1 MAAVGEKVG
10 SIAIVAERELVL
22 GFRLI
27 GVEHSF
33 IAEKDEG
40 VKKLYELLAEK
51 KYSLIMVSE
60 SIKPYMDSKTLRF
73 TDTST
78 DPVVVFI
85 PLPGG
90 EDLESVNALAK
101 RVLGVDIGGQ
111 QAGSTE
117 KRSRTEGA

>member
-1 MAAVGEKVG
+1 MAAVSEKVG
-10 SIAIVAERELVL
+10 SIAIIAERELVL

-27 GVEHSF
+27 GVEHSY
-33 IAEKDEG
+33 IAEKEEG

-60 SIKPYMDSKTLRF
+60 SIKPHMDSKTLRF
-73 TDTST
+73 TETST

-111 QAGSTE
+111 QAASAGKE
-117 KRSRTEGA
+117 MKAGMA

>member
-1 MAAVGEKVG
+1 MAATSGKVG
-10 SIAIVAERELVL
+10 SIAIVAEREIIL

-33 IAEKDEG
+33 IAEKEDG
-40 VKKLYELLAEK
+40 VRTMNELLSEK
-51 KYSLIMVSE
+51 KFSLIMVSE

-73 TDTST
+73 TETST

-85 PLPGG
+85 PVPGG

-101 RVLGVDIGGQ
+101 RVLGVDIGGGQ
-111 QAGSTE
+111 GLPKAGQ
-117 KRSRTEGA
+117 GGQ

>member
-1 MAAVGEKVG
+1 MAAVSEKVG
-10 SIAIVAERELVL
+10 SIAIIAERELVL

-27 GVEHSF
+27 GVEHSY

-60 SIKPYMDSKTLRF
+60 SIKPYMDIKTLRF
-73 TDTST
+73 IETST

-111 QAGSTE
+111 SASNSGKE
-117 KRSRTEGA
+117 AKVGAA

>member
-1 MAAVGEKVG
+1 MAAVSEKVG
-10 SIAIVAERELVL
+10 SIAIIAERELVL

-60 SIKPYMDSKTLRF
+60 SIKSYMDSKTLRF
-73 TDTST
+73 TETST

-111 QAGSTE
+111 QSGSPE
-117 KRSRTEGA
+117 IKGKNEVG

>member
-1 MAAVGEKVG
+1 MAAVSEKVG
-10 SIAIVAERELVL
+10 NIAIIAERELVL

-33 IAEKDEG
+33 IAEKEEG
-40 VKKLYELLAEK
+40 VKKLYELLNEK

-60 SIKPYMDSKTLRF
+60 SIKHYMDNKTLRF

-90 EDLESVNALAK
+90 VDPESVNALAK

-111 QAGSTE
+111 QASSQKKE
-117 KRSRTEGA
+117 SEVA